1 MKKRKIADI
10 EKELIAMPDL
20 TDKQIERCKNAAKK
34 ILYKDQDEIKFYYT
48 THYSGHYMYFCTK
61 CQRWH
66 STTERFEKGKKHK
79 CECGANLVVT
89 GPVQNQYRTLSCD
102 LSMIDRLDGELI
114 MRMVHVE
121 RTIDKRCNY
130 IEQFEIYEISRLN
143 VDRDIAVK
151 RYSLKTMDSWGEI
164 WHSKYY
170 EQGKRWSSDKR
181 TQYYRQYRWI
191 NVIGPTKSVIRGT
204 MFEYSVLDQAIKKIK
219 GLDARMYLEAYKVAP
234 DIEKFV
240 KVGSFN
246 AVKDAVSEGNF
257 VKSTFDK
264 CHKDKRIRCAVVN
277 DLSIREMDQ
286 LTKVPTENRNPD
298 INLIKEMA
306 KINYF
311 GSYQEAVSKD
321 RRAIEYV
328 CTTASK
334 WRNTQWRDYNDYIAM
349 LDANGEEKTKV
360 VLYPKYFWDAHDR
373 QNWKVQ
379 ASKEKEKSLSLNQG
393 IKKNCLAH
401 MKMSYGDKEAGLL
414 IRPAVNREE
423 LIKES
428 SLMHHCVKMYDERVA
443 KQETEIFFVRRID
456 NKNKP
461 LVTLEL
467 EGNKI
472 IQCRAKFNACPG
484 KDVQKFVDSWAERN
498 GFFKIFSW

>member
-1 MKKRKIADI
+1 MRKRIKDVENA
-10 EKELIAMPDL
+10 LIAMPDL
-20 TDKQIERCKNAAKK
+20 TDKQIDRCKKAARK
-34 ILYKDQDEIKFYYT
+34 ILYKKQDEIKFYYT
-48 THYSGHYMYFCTK
+48 THYAGHYMYFCTK

-66 STTERFEKGKKHK
+66 STTVRFEKGKKHR
-79 CECGANLVVT
+79 CECGASLVVT
-89 GPVQNQYRTLSCD
+89 GPVQNQYKTLSCD

-121 RTIDKRCNY
+121 RIIDKRCNY
-130 IEQFEIYEISRLN
+130 IEQFEVYEISRLN
-143 VDRDIAVK
+143 VDRDIGVK

-181 TQYYRQYRWI
+181 TQYYRQYQWT
-191 NVIGPTKSVIRGT
+191 NVIGPVKSVIRGT
-204 MFEYSVLDQAIKKIK
+204 MFEYSALDQAIKKIK
-219 GLDARMYLEAYKVAP
+219 GLDARMYLEAYKAEP

-240 KVGSFN
+240 KVGSLK
-246 AVKDAVSEGNF
+246 AVKDAVLGGKF

-264 CHKDKRIRCAVVN
+264 CCKDKRIRCAVVN
-277 DLSIREMDQ
+277 DLSVREMDQ
-286 LTKVPTENRNPD
+286 LAKVPLENRNPD
-298 INLIKEMA
+298 ISLIREMA
-306 KINYF
+306 SINYS
-311 GSYQEAVSKD
+311 GTYQDAVRKD

-328 CTTASK
+328 YTTANK
-334 WRNTQWRDYNDYIAM
+334 YRNTQWRDYTDYIDM
-349 LDANGEEKTKV
+349 LNENGEEKTKV
-360 VLYPKYFWDAHDR
+360 LLYPQHFWDAHDR

-379 ASKEKEKSLSLNQG
+379 ASKEKEKSLNLNYG
-393 IKKNCLAH
+393 IKRNFMNH
-401 MKMSYGDKEAGLL
+401 MKMSYGNREVGLL

-461 LVTLEL
+461 LATLEL

-472 IQCRAKFNACPG
+472 IQCRAKFNACPEEN
-484 KDVQKFVDSWAERN
+484 VRKFVDMWAERN
-498 GFFKIFSW
+498 GFFKFFNW

>member
-48 THYSGHYMYFCTK
+48 THYPGHYMYFCTK

-66 STTERFEKGKKHK
+66 STTVRFEKGKKHK

-143 VDRDIAVK
+143 VEKSIAVK
-151 RYSLKTMDSWGEI
+151 RFSLRTMDSWGEI
-164 WHSKYY
+164 YHSKWFNM
-170 EQGKRWSSDKR
+170 GKKWTSDRR
-181 TQYYRQYRWI
+181 TKYFREYRWV
-191 NVIGPTKSVIRGT
+191 VIGPVKAVIRNT
-204 MFEYSVLDQAIKKIK
+204 RFKYSALDLAIKKIK
-219 GLDARMYLEAYKVAP
+219 GLDARMYLEAYMDEP
-234 DIEKFV
+234 DIEKFI
-240 KVGSFN
+240 KAGSMK
-246 AVKDAVSEGNF
+246 AVKDAVSGGKF

-264 CHKDKRIRCAVVN
+264 CRNDKRIRCAVVN
-277 DLSIREMDQ
+277 NLSVREMEQ
-286 LTKVPTENRNPD
+286 LAKVPPENRNPD
-298 INLIKEMA
+298 ISLIREMA
-306 KINYF
+306 SINYS
-311 GSYQEAVSKD
+311 GTYQEAVSKD

-328 CTTASK
+328 CTTGIA
-334 WRNTQWRDYNDYIAM
+334 QWRDYEDYIAM

-360 VLYPKYFWDAHDR
+360 ALYPKYFWDAHDR
-373 QNWKVQ
+373 QNWKMQ
-379 ASKEKEKSLSLNQG
+379 ASKEKEKSLSLNNG
-393 IKKNCLAH
+393 IKKNCLLH

-414 IRPAVNREE
+414 IRPVVNREE

-461 LVTLEL
+461 LATLEL
-467 EGNKI
+467 EGSKI
-472 IQCRAKFNACPG
+472 IQCRAKFNARPEEN
-484 KDVQKFVDSWAERN
+484 VRKFVDAWAERN